1 MNREALIHNASFLVH
16 SDHPKMGTAGYERER
31 FSLESALAFRTRI
44 QAEGW
49 EARVVVR
56 VTTIHEYEI
65 QPL

>member
-1 MNREALIHNASFLVH
+1 MNREALVHNASFLVS
-16 SDHPKMGTAGYERER
+16 SDHPQIGTSGYERER
-31 FSLESALAFRTRI
+31 DSLESALAFRTRI

-49 EARVVVR
+49 EARIVVR